1 MRNGTLK
8 TIGLVACTM
17 LVCACSSSAELSP
30 EMAAHLGEYEQLIE
44 DYESKFDKV
53 RNDPP
58 AFAKVAESY
67 RQQAQ
72 AWIDEWVTVAPDLS
86 DDEGK
91 AIQAAIAKLNRR
103 ATKMLTGTS

>member
-1 MRNGTLK
+1 MGNRTSK
-8 TIGLVACTM
+8 TIVLATCALFVGACAGS
-17 LVCACSSSAELSP
+17 VELSP
-30 EMAAHLGEYEQLIE
+30 EAAAHLGEYEKLIE
-44 DYESKFDKV
+44 EFEPKFHQV

-72 AWIDEWVTVAPDLS
+72 VWIEEWATVAPDLS

-91 AIQAAIAKLNRR
+91 AIQAALNKLNQR
-103 ATKMLTGTS
+103 ATKMLTGV